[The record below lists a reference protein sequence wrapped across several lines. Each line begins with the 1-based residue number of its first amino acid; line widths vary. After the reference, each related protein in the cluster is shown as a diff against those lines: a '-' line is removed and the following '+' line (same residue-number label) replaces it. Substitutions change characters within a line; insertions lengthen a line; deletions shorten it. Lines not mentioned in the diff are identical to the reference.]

1 MTKVDHGRLQGRVVL
16 ITGAESGIGRATA
29 MRAAAEGAAVGAIGL
44 DPAGLALLVD
54 EIRAR
59 GGDATMRVADVS
71 DPAAI
76 TGAVDALADELG
88 GLDAAHANAGIL
100 PPPSGFA
107 ELDLEQWD
115 RVLAV
120 NLTGVVLTFRAA
132 VPHFGADDGVLLAT
146 GSSLALRPGTGNLAY
161 AAAKAGV
168 HTVVRSLA
176 VELAPRNIRVNVI
189 APGLTETPMTL
200 GLPGHV
206 DRGLPGVP
214 LGILVQPEEIAALAV
229 HLMGAEA
236 RSVTGAVFSV
246 DGGRSAV

>member
-1 MTKVDHGRLQGRVVL
+1 MTKVAHGRLQGRVVL
-16 ITGAESGIGRATA
+16 ITGAEGGIGRATA

-54 EIRAR
+54 EIRAQ

-71 DPAAI
+71 DSAAI

-88 GLDAAHANAGIL
+88 GLDVAHANAGIL
-100 PPPSGFA
+100 PPSAEFA
-107 ELDLEQWD
+107 DLDLERWE

-120 NLTGVVLTFRAA
+120 NLTGVALTFRAA
-132 VPHFGADDGVLLAT
+132 VAHFGADGGVLLAT

-161 AAAKAGV
+161 AVAKAGV
-168 HTVVRSLA
+168 HTLVRSLA

-200 GLPGHV
+200 GMPGHI

-214 LGILVQPEEIAALAV
+214 LGSLVQPEEIGALAV
-229 HLMGAEA
+229 HLMGVEA
-236 RSVTGAVFSV
+236 RSITGAVFSV

>member
-1 MTKVDHGRLQGRVVL
+1 MTKVAHGRLQGRVVL
-16 ITGAESGIGRATA
+16 ITGAEGGIGRATA

-54 EIRAR
+54 EIRAQ

-71 DPAAI
+71 DSAAI

-88 GLDAAHANAGIL
+88 GLDVAHANAGIL
-100 PPPSGFA
+100 PPSAEFA
-107 ELDLEQWD
+107 DLDLERWE

-120 NLTGVVLTFRAA
+120 NLTGVALTFRAA
-132 VPHFGADDGVLLAT
+132 VAHFGADGGVLLAT

-161 AAAKAGV
+161 AVAKAGV
-168 HTVVRSLA
+168 HTLVRSLA

-200 GLPGHV
+200 GVPGHI

-214 LGILVQPEEIAALAV
+214 LGSLVQPEEIGALAV
-229 HLMGAEA
+229 HLMGVEA
-236 RSVTGAVFSV
+236 RSITGAVFSV

>member
-1 MTKVDHGRLQGRVVL
+1 M
-16 ITGAESGIGRATA
+16 
-29 MRAAAEGAAVGAIGL
+29 
-44 DPAGLALLVD
+44 
-54 EIRAR
+54 
-59 GGDATMRVADVS
+59 S
-71 DPAAI
+71 DSAAI

-88 GLDAAHANAGIL
+88 GLDVAHANAGIL
-100 PPPSGFA
+100 PPSAEFA
-107 ELDLEQWD
+107 DLDLERWE

-120 NLTGVVLTFRAA
+120 NLTGVALTFRAA
-132 VPHFGADDGVLLAT
+132 VAHFGADGGVLLAT

-168 HTVVRSLA
+168 HTLVRSQA

-200 GLPGHV
+200 GMPGHI

-214 LGILVQPEEIAALAV
+214 LGTLVQPEEIAALAV

-246 DGGRSAV
+246 DGGRAAV